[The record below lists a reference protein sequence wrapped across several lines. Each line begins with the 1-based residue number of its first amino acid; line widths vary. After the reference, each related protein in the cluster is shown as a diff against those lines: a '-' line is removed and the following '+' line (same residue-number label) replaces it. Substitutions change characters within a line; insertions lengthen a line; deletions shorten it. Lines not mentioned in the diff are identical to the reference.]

1 MAQPAPGQGARPGTR
16 RFAISIVVSALLVT
30 FLLRDV
36 GAGRVVAT
44 IRDAYWP
51 GIGLAALAF
60 AAMLAARV
68 ARYRV
73 LLSQRVGL
81 VPLTLITMVRGM
93 LADLLPAR
101 LGSLSYVYLVRTRA
115 GVPLDDALSSFL
127 LALVFDMVA
136 IAPLLLLAMAI
147 VGVGL
152 EVGSG
157 LVVLAVLLLA
167 VSALG
172 LWFLAPLLRV
182 MARALIAASTDAGG
196 GLLGAART
204 LGNALHSTAG
214 RVEQVRRRGVLVP
227 VFLLSLAVRLT
238 KFGGHYFLLQAVLVP
253 LGVAWGSLG
262 FFESFLGV
270 AGAELSAM
278 LPISGLAGFGTWEAA
293 WTLGFTHLGLTPDQA
308 VLSGFATHVLSQLHD
323 YTLGILALIALMWP
337 GRRSRTRERA

>member
-1 MAQPAPGQGARPGTR
+1 MRSGAR

-44 IRDAYWP
+44 IRDAYWT

-152 EVGSG
+152 EAGWG
-157 LVVLAVLLLA
+157 LVVLAVLLLG

-172 LWFLAPLLRV
+172 LWFLAPLLRG
-182 MARALIAASTDAGG
+182 MARLLNAASTDAGG
-196 GLLGAART
+196 GLPGAART

-214 RVEQVRRRGVLVP
+214 RVDQVRRRGVLVP

-293 WTLGFTHLGLTPDQA
+293 WTLGFTQLGLTPDQA

-337 GRRSRTRERA
+337 GRRSGTRERA